1 MCGAQVVPE
10 DKEMI
15 DMREGEKV
23 GRRRIRE
30 GERKRAGG
38 RRERGK
44 EGEGKGREKRGEDK
58 EGEVRRGGET
68 RRERH
73 IRWACR

>member
-15 DMREGEKV
+15 DMREREREGEKV
-23 GRRRIRE
+23 GRTRVRGG

-38 RRERGK
+38 RREREGSK
-44 EGEGKGREKRGEDK
+44 EREGEG
-58 EGEVRRGGET
+58 
-68 RRERH
+68 RREERTEKE
-73 IRWACR
+73 R